1 MENPV
6 SEHPLTPETCLE
18 RIACEDRAAFEQLYH
33 LISAKLLG
41 VVLRIIPQR
50 SLAEDVLHDTFLKIW
65 RAAHQY
71 DRSRASAISWTATIA
86 RNAAIDHKRRRKEL
100 DLPDDQLAFHMDRE
114 TLFDR
119 HRDDEAT
126 KLTLRHCLAQLE
138 ESHRQ
143 CVVLAYCQGLS
154 REDLS
159 ERLDVPVNTIKTWLR
174 RGLLA
179 LRECVLQ

>member
-1 MENPV
+1 M
-6 SEHPLTPETCLE
+6 SEHQLSPEACLE
-18 RIACEDRAAFEQLYH
+18 RIALQDRAAFGLLYN

-65 RAAHQY
+65 RSAHQY
-71 DRSRASAISWTATIA
+71 DRNRASAMSWTATIA
-86 RNAAIDHKRRRKEL
+86 RHAAIDHKRRRKEL
-100 DLPDDQLAFHMDRE
+100 DLPDAQLAMHMDRE

-126 KLTLRHCLAQLE
+126 KLTLQHCLAQLE
-138 ESHRQ
+138 ETNRQ
-143 CVVLAYCQGLS
+143 CIVLAYCQGLS
-154 REDLS
+154 REELS
-159 ERLDVPVNTIKTWLR
+159 ERLNAPVNTIKTWLR